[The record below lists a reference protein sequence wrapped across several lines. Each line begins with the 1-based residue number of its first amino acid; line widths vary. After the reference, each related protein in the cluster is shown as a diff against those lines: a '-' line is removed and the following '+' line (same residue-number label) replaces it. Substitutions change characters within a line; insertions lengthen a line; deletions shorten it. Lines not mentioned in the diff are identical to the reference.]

1 MTPDPFGLLAT
12 RLADPAAVADVVAA
26 RPVTVGRRAA
36 VLILLT
42 DEPPVRVVLVEKSAR
57 LRSHAGQI
65 AFPGGAIEPSDRDPI
80 DAALREAREEVGI
93 DPVTVA
99 VLGGLPDA
107 HVRASGF
114 DVAGV
119 VARWRVPTDL
129 VPVDRGEIAA
139 VHQPDVADL
148 LDPANRSTWRHPAG
162 LTGPAFTLGDLYVWG
177 FTAALLDGLFD
188 LAGWTQ
194 PWDAARV
201 TDIPPRFLHG
211 RRWS

>member
-1 MTPDPFGLLAT
+1 MIASGVSPMVVVL
-12 RLADPAAVADVVAA
+12 AVA
-26 RPVTVGRRAA
+26 PGSME
-36 VLILLT
+36 T
-42 DEPPVRVVLVEKSAR
+42 DN
-57 LRSHAGQI
+57 
-65 AFPGGAIEPSDRDPI
+65 D
-80 DAALREAREEVGI
+80 
-93 DPVTVA
+93 
-99 VLGGLPDA
+99 
-107 HVRASGF
+107 
-114 DVAGV
+114 AGV
-119 VARWRVPTDL
+119 VTRWRVPTDL

-162 LTGPAFTLGDLYVWG
+162 FTGPAFTLGDLYVWG